1 MIRRKPRRRFGCSLQ
16 GAKDER
22 KIESR
27 NKIVSKVQTQSSL
40 SKSKARLR
48 NELKSKP
55 GKNYFSK

>member
-1 MIRRKPRRRFGCSLQ
+1 MDVQ
-16 GAKDER
+16 GEKDER
-22 KIESR
+22 KNESR
-27 NKIVSKVQTQSSL
+27 NKIVGKVQTQSSL